1 MISDPSCQ
9 PRAPSGKGS
18 SSSHPPALARRYP
31 RRPRRRP
38 PVPYLSSSLPRL
50 ASSVVDEPT
59 VHFSSRRDGTSSRSI
74 RICHSRTR
82 YHCQPR
88 SPLKWSTRLNLT
100 KRRSRFHLNESHH
113 ELVMVLFGQLLMHCD
128 DSARFLMVWIRLPT
142 TSMRIGVPGRTRTCR
157 SRGVKGGRHIRGS
170 SMVGCRPLAPASAPA
185 P

>member
-38 PVPYLSSSLPRL
+38 PVPYLSSSLPHL
-50 ASSVVDEPT
+50 ASQ
-59 VHFSSRRDGTSSRSI
+59 SSMNPPSI
-74 RICHSRTR
+74 SLAGEMAPHQGRYRTCHSRTR

-113 ELVMVLFGQLLMHCD
+113 ELVVVFGQLLMHCD

-157 SRGVKGGRHIRGS
+157 SRGVKAGATS
-170 SMVGCRPLAPASAPA
+170 EAVVW
-185 P
+185 